1 MYVYSNVHARIYTL
15 ARAVV
20 KFYLKLGKNS
30 KMRHLYAGQVNNKT
44 SKTQ

>member
-1 MYVYSNVHARIYTL
+1 MNKIHWKTI
-15 ARAVV
+15 VV
-20 KFYLKLGKNS
+20 VEVVLKLYLKLGKNN